1 MNRKYRYMKIQR
13 QRRRL
18 HEMEEERRLRCRAE
32 RCMLAF
38 FCTIG
43 TVICLLMA
51 YEHLARH

>member
-1 MNRKYRYMKIQR
+1 
-13 QRRRL
+13 
-18 HEMEEERRLRCRAE
+18 MEEERRLRCRAE